1 MSIRKLNDNFNVISN
16 KIQELRYKQ
25 KLSQNDLSRS
35 LELLGIDLHKN
46 DIQLIESNQRTVR
59 DYELWGFSQV
69 FNVDLS
75 YFFTDIKK
83 YL

>member
-16 KIQELRYKQ
+16 KIQELRYEQ
-25 KLSQNDLSRS
+25 QLSQNDLSKR

-75 YFFTDIKK
+75 YFFADIKK